1 MASHTVHLV
10 VLGEVKYC
18 SNHLLIGGVLGHL
31 ILTVLDLAD
40 RIKTMDLKLV
50 KQPLSPSVLKSS
62 EPCCPLADRTFSPEF
77 RDTLLLPPGLAG
89 SLLLSSHC
97 AMELV
102 LAQQVWSSSRL
113 LASLAG
119 TSLLS
124 GHKEKD
130 HIDPPALS
138 RIRHFIS
145 RK

>member
-1 MASHTVHLV
+1 
-10 VLGEVKYC
+10 
-18 SNHLLIGGVLGHL
+18 
-31 ILTVLDLAD
+31 
-40 RIKTMDLKLV
+40 MDLKLV

-102 LAQQVWSSSRL
+102 LAQPVWSSSRL
-113 LASLAG
+113 LASLAR
-119 TSLLS
+119 TSLLC

-130 HIDPPALS
+130 QFDPPALS
-138 RIRHFIS
+138 RI
-145 RK
+145 